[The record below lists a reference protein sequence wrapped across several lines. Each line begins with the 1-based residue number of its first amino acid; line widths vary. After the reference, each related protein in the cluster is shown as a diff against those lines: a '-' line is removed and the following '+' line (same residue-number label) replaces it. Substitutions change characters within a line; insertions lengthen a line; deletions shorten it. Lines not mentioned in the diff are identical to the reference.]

1 MGRRSA
7 GWETH
12 VGSPGL
18 GVPTQDKGT
27 ALVVPDMEAIIGGR
41 LFSETMKHSAI
52 TVETPDPQFDLR
64 TGSPYAALV
73 NNQRRFAAD
82 VGNYFGVSAEDV
94 IPTSGATGAI
104 EAIRNH
110 IFRLLLQPNPVL
122 LTVSPGYWRARE
134 SFHGFGFK
142 TAVVETIQNGFDID
156 EATLIRRA
164 TELQPAVVYLSL
176 PNNPTGAI
184 FDAALLMAGI
194 PERTAVILDFTLPGR
209 QLDTRGL
216 VNHLYRQFQG
226 RGKLFFVGSTSKSHS
241 TAEYRIGWA
250 ICANSKDAELFRQE
264 NRNVVS
270 SVSVQEA
277 AGRLNQESPVKAR
290 IEKSFC
296 MLRERAGA
304 AFQLVEPARRVE
316 SSYTLIRF
324 SGDAGILRN
333 ALAQHRIAVMWGTEF
348 GLPEDF
354 IRLEVSE
361 PESVQALISVLQ
373 ATPGKR
379 QSA

>member
-1 MGRRSA
+1 
-7 GWETH
+7 
-12 VGSPGL
+12 
-18 GVPTQDKGT
+18 
-27 ALVVPDMEAIIGGR
+27 
-41 LFSETMKHSAI
+41 MKHSAI
-52 TVETPDPQFDLR
+52 TVETPELQFDLR
-64 TGSPYAALV
+64 TGSPYASLL

-82 VGNYFGVSAEDV
+82 VGNYFGVSGEDV
-94 IPTSGATGAI
+94 IPTSGAMGAI

-110 IFRLLLQPNPVL
+110 IFRLVLEPNPVL

-142 TAVVETIQNGFDID
+142 IATVETIQNGFDID

-164 TELQPAVVYLSL
+164 SELQPAVVYLSL

-184 FDAALLMAGI
+184 FDAALLVAGI
-194 PERTAVILDFTLPGR
+194 PERTSVILDFTLPGR
-209 QLDTRGL
+209 QLDTRGV

-226 RGKLFFVGSTSKSHS
+226 RSKLFFVGSTSKSHN

-250 ICANSKDAELFRQE
+250 ICPNSEDAELLRQE

-270 SVSVQEA
+270 SVSVEEA
-277 AGRLNQESPVKAR
+277 AGRLNQASPVRVK

-324 SGDAGILRN
+324 FGDAGILRN

-361 PESVQALISVLQ
+361 PENVQALISVLQ
-373 ATPGKR
+373 ATSGKR
-379 QSA
+379 HSA